1 MTTDDW
7 LDFLEAASNIER
19 SLRIS
24 PGAAQSKLREICA
37 SGVVRSRKEPYSFVA
52 RQPQGE
58 GPPVHI
64 EPSEWRQREIDVMTD
79 RDGCKYWVDVSKIDL
94 EHSLNRAVKS
104 DVQKKRG
111 SRKLDL
117 AKRAIKHLWPDGVP
131 DDLLNKQIQ
140 KEVSAYLKQHGSP
153 NISRETILRA
163 AGKK

>member
-1 MTTDDW
+1 MKEDDW
-7 LDFLEAASNIER
+7 LDFHEAAREVER
-19 SLRIS
+19 RFRMS
-24 PGAAQSKLREICA
+24 PGAAQAKLRELCA
-37 SGVVRSRKEPYSFVA
+37 SGAVRSWKEPYSFVA
-52 RQPQGE
+52 CQPQGE